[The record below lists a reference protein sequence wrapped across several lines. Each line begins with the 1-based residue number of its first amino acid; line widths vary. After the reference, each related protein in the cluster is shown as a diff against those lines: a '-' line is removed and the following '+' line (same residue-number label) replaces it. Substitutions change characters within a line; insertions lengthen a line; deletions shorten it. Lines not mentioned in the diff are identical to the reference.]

1 MSQPIPSNQ
10 FSHGAG
16 KGPEERPIDRK
27 KYAENFSRIRWQK
40 FVSGNL
46 KKSKNGKSTFVYR

>member
-27 KYAENFSRIRWQK
+27 KYAQNFSQIKWPK
-40 FVSGNL
+40 SASGSL
-46 KKSKNGKSTFVYR
+46 KKVKNGKSTFVYR